1 MFTNNKLFIENLKS
15 AIADQFK
22 YGQHRENRTISLLDL
37 KPFDDGSFLVT
48 AKITFTN
55 LEFNGV
61 DNNCHYNYT
70 SDMHLVVETILDK
83 SNTTIT
89 ETSPYTIDVTF
100 NGNYDLKNITKQ
112 QYFNTK
118 INKDN
123 PYDSDLT
130 LQDRIEKSIQ
140 RYPEQSVLNQ
150 KDLFKLKPFTIHMV
164 YSD

>member
-1 MFTNNKLFIENLKS
+1 
-15 AIADQFK
+15 
-22 YGQHRENRTISLLDL
+22 
-37 KPFDDGSFLVT
+37 
-48 AKITFTN
+48 
-55 LEFNGV
+55 
-61 DNNCHYNYT
+61 
-70 SDMHLVVETILDK
+70 MHLVVETILDK

-100 NGNYDLKNITKQ
+100 NGEYDLKNITKQ